1 MDAWIAESQSLIVAD
16 MSKLQAVSFLNLKP
30 VTPNLLPA
38 VVELDKL
45 CFGGLWTLEGYQREL
60 NSPNSDLLVLLPD
73 AEQGSRGE
81 REKVEFKISTIFGI
95 GSLWAILEEAHITM
109 LAVHPDY
116 RHQGFGQVLLLSLL
130 VKAKQRGLERATLE
144 VRISNQ
150 AALSLYEKFG
160 FRIAGQ
166 RRGYYQDTGEDA
178 LILWLSGI
186 QYPQFDKN
194 LANWEG
200 EIRSCLA
207 KSGWKLHP
215 DAIEIKN

>member
-1 MDAWIAESQSLIVAD
+1 M
-16 MSKLQAVSFLNLKP
+16 
-30 VTPNLLPA
+30 
-38 VVELDKL
+38 VELDKL

-73 AEQGSRGE
+73 GE
-81 REKVEFKISTIFGI
+81 R
-95 GSLWAILEEAHITM
+95 GSGGAGEETPIPNPKSQILGVGTLWAILEEAHITI

-116 RHQGFGQVLLLSLL
+116 RRQGFGQLLLLSLL
-130 VKAKQRGLERATLE
+130 VKARQRGLERATLE

-160 FRIAGQ
+160 FRVAGQ

-186 QYPQFDKN
+186 QYPQFAEN
-194 LANWEG
+194 LANWER
-200 EIRSCLA
+200 EIRACLVT
-207 KSGWKLHP
+207 SGWKLEP
-215 DAIEIKN
+215 AAIENKN